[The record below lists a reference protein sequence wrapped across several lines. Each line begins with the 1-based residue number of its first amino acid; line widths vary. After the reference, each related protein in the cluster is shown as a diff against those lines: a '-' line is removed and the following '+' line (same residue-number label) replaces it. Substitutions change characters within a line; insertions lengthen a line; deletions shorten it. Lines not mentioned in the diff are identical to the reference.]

1 MPFAF
6 LKKIIIKWQKNFVNS
21 KVFSFKSNQKNVYME
36 IKDLDND
43 SLKTTHA
50 QYPFELFHRPLGVTA
65 FVHKVL
71 SYLYKRLWH
80 PCLI

>member
-1 MPFAF
+1 
-6 LKKIIIKWQKNFVNS
+6 
-21 KVFSFKSNQKNVYME
+21 ME

-50 QYPFELFHRPLGVTA
+50 QYPYELFHRPLGVTA

-80 PCLI
+80 HCLI